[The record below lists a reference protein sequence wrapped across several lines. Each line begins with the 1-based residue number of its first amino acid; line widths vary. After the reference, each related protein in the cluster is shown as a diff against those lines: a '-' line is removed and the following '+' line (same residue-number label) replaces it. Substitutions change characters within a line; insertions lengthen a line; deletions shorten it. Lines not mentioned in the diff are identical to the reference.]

1 MNGDTMQGG
10 GMPSSLCV
18 PFRAIPTASQE
29 TQGEGFF
36 CVRDSDAGASTQR
49 EHEDAQESSLRNVD
63 DLLAV
68 TLLWLRK
75 RQRANGI
82 QQHNVSSD
90 KSQNRASQ
98 DKDRHDDA
106 GGSE

>member
-1 MNGDTMQGG
+1 
-10 GMPSSLCV
+10 MPPSLCV
-18 PFRAIPTASQE
+18 SVQALSGPHVKHKERVSLR
-29 TQGEGFF
+29 
-36 CVRDSDAGASTQR
+36 VSDSDAGASTQR